1 MVKDLHGKNII
12 ITGASGGI
20 GEKMARLCAERGA
33 NLALVARRTDKL
45 AAMKEELEQ
54 RYSIDIYTFSLDV
67 SNMEKVEEV
76 FPLILERFKVIDVLV
91 NNAGYGIFT
100 YAHDA
105 DMKEVKGMFDVNV
118 LGLIACTQQVLPKM
132 LATKSGHIINIAS
145 QAGKIATP
153 KSSTYSATKHA
164 VLGYSNSLRMEVASQ
179 GVYITTVNPG
189 PIETNF
195 FDIADKEGTYVKNVQ
210 RYMLKAEYVAR
221 KVVDVMLTPT
231 REVNLPRWM
240 NLGSKVFAIAPRLF
254 EWAGRGV
261 FNKK

>member
-1 MVKDLHGKNII
+1 MGKDLQGKNII

-20 GEKMARLCAERGA
+20 GEKMARICAERGA
-33 NLALVARRTDKL
+33 NLALVARRSEKL
-45 AAMKEELEQ
+45 AAMKEELTQ
-54 RYSIDIYTFSLDV
+54 RYTVDVQIFSLDV
-67 SNMEKVEEV
+67 ADVAQVEQV
-76 FPLILERFKVIDVLV
+76 FPLIINHFKVIDVLV
-91 NNAGYGIFT
+91 NNAGFGIFT

-105 DMKEVKGMFDVNV
+105 DINEVKSMFAVNV
-118 LGLIACTQQVLPKM
+118 LGLIACTQQVLPTMMAAKG
-132 LATKSGHIINIAS
+132 GHIINVAS

-153 KSSTYSATKHA
+153 KSSAYAATKHA
-164 VLGYSNSLRMEVASQ
+164 VLGYSNSLRMEVAAH
-179 GVYITTVNPG
+179 GIYITTVNPG
-189 PIETNF
+189 PIETDF
-195 FDIADKEGTYVKNVQ
+195 FDIADKEGNYVKNVQ
-210 RYMLKAEYVAR
+210 RYMLKPEFVAS